1 MMSSKLDGGDG
12 NLRVCPSVGFGV
24 RLNRWIVVMNGPDEM
39 GGAGGGCGVW
49 SCGGIVIIS

>member
-1 MMSSKLDGGDG
+1 
-12 NLRVCPSVGFGV
+12 
-24 RLNRWIVVMNGPDEM
+24 MNGPDEM